1 MLKLASAMP
10 VWLLLTHNVLH
21 FQQHSHAVSADI
33 TVTVEVT
40 YSTVNVILVKIHFHK
55 LADIGHE

>member
-10 VWLLLTHNVLH
+10 VWLLLTHNVLR
-21 FQQHSHAVSADI
+21 FQQRSHAVSADI

-40 YSTVNVILVKIHFHK
+40 YSTVNEIIHSCKNSFP
-55 LADIGHE
+55 

>member
-10 VWLLLTHNVLH
+10 VWLLLTHNVLR
-21 FQQHSHAVSADI
+21 FQQCSHAVSADI

-40 YSTVNVILVKIHFHK
+40 YSTVNEIVKIHFHK

>member
-10 VWLLLTHNVLH
+10 VWLLLNVLR
-21 FQQHSHAVSADI
+21 FQQRSHAVSADI

-40 YSTVNVILVKIHFHK
+40 YSTVNEIVKIHFHK